1 MTPVRLGTVGVW
13 SGRLQRLP
21 TPRATAA
28 VVEYEELGY
37 GALWIPESPGGKDVL
52 TFAAVLLGAS
62 RKLVVAAGIAIIWI
76 RDPVAMVNASRT
88 LADAFPGRF
97 VLGVGVSH
105 RSTAQMRGHAYA
117 QPLLAMRGY
126 LEKMDKA
133 PFDGH
138 PPDRPAPRLL
148 AALGPRMTALA
159 GELADGV
166 HPFLSTPD
174 HTYRAR
180 EILGPDKLVAVE
192 QAIVPSKEAG
202 AARSAARENLHRFL
216 AWPNYRRHLLRLGF
230 DQQDLADGGSNR
242 LVDSV
247 YAWGDDAAIRDR
259 VADHLTA
266 GADHVCVQV
275 IPVEGRDEL
284 STLRALAPTL
294 ISLQ

>member
-1 MTPVRLGTVGVW
+1 MTPVHLGTVGVW

-21 TPRATAA
+21 TPEAIAA
-28 VVEYEELGY
+28 VAEYEALGY
-37 GALWIPESPGGKDVL
+37 GAVWIPESPGAKDVL

-62 RKLVVAAGIAIIWI
+62 QQVVVATGIAIIWV
-76 RDPVAMVNASRT
+76 RDPVAMMNAART

-105 RSTAQMRGHAYA
+105 RTTAELRGHDYVR
-117 QPLLAMRGY
+117 PLASMRAY
-126 LEKMDKA
+126 LESMDTA

-174 HTYRAR
+174 HTHRAR
-180 EILGPDKLVAVE
+180 EILGPGKLIAVS
-192 QAIVPSKEAG
+192 QAIVPSTEADT
-202 AARSAARENLHRFL
+202 ARAAARENLRRFL
-216 AWPNYRRHLLRLGF
+216 AWPNYRRHLHRLGF
-230 DQQDLADGGSNR
+230 DDDDLADGGSDR

-247 YAWGDDAAIRDR
+247 YAWGDDAAIRLR
-259 VADHLTA
+259 VEEHLSA
-266 GADHVCVQV
+266 GADHVCLQV
-275 IPVEGRDEL
+275 IHVEGDEP
-284 STLRALAPTL
+284 STLRTLAPAL
-294 ISLQ
+294 DDL

>member
-21 TPRATAA
+21 TPEAIAA
-28 VVEYEELGY
+28 VTEHEDLGY
-37 GALWIPESPGGKDVL
+37 RAVWIPESPGAKDVL

-62 RKLVVAAGIAIIWI
+62 RKLVVATGIAIIWV
-76 RDPVAMVNASRT
+76 RDPVAMMNASRT

-105 RSTAQMRGHAYA
+105 RTTAEMRGHHYA
-117 QPLLAMRGY
+117 RPLATMRSY
-126 LEKMDKA
+126 LEAMDAA

-138 PPDRPAPRLL
+138 PPGSIAPRLL

-166 HPFLSTPD
+166 HPFLSTPE
-174 HTYRAR
+174 HTLRAR
-180 EILGPDKLVAVE
+180 EILGDKLIAVS
-192 QAIVPSKEAG
+192 QAIVPSTDART
-202 AARSAARENLHRFL
+202 ARSAARMNLRRFL

-230 DQQDLADGGSNR
+230 DEDDLLDGGSDR

-247 YAWGDDAAIRDR
+247 YAWGDAAAIRGR
-259 VADHLTA
+259 VEEHLSA
-266 GADHVCVQV
+266 GADHVCLQV
-275 IPVEGRDEL
+275 VPVDGGDEL
-284 STLRALAPTL
+284 TTLRALAPAL
-294 ISLQ
+294 VGL